1 MDTFAPTADVRNGWK
16 ADMRRPMLKRDKSTC
31 GNEACVLAL
40 MTIGEGREVLALE
53 VREGLQS

>member
-1 MDTFAPTADVRNGWK
+1 
-16 ADMRRPMLKRDKSTC
+16 MLKRDKSTC
-31 GNEACVLAL
+31 GKEACVLAL